1 MELGADSSGFPRRTG
16 VRRKLSILAGFTTAC
31 VTNARTARNA
41 KKGKN
46 GTYKARHQ
54 SQPSAKCHACHPECT
69 SMLPSAMGVH
79 KLCVCVTQLCG
90 RRQEAGGG
98 RSAQAKT
105 TRRIENRAYS
115 DAHFMLIGFSMVRKC
130 HWHCSE
136 TTIFS
141 IIIFVQQDKTVLKL
155 VTNFDTCL
163 CFASAKRV
171 FFARDLRRQKF
182 AGCIFKLPVGISLLL
197 SLL

>member
-1 MELGADSSGFPRRTG
+1 MKIGCPRNLIG
-16 VRRKLSILAGFTTAC
+16 S
-31 VTNARTARNA
+31 
-41 KKGKN
+41 
-46 GTYKARHQ
+46 Y
-54 SQPSAKCHACHPECT
+54 SPSRLVNSKQIEQT
-69 SMLPSAMGVH
+69 S
-79 KLCVCVTQLCG
+79 
-90 RRQEAGGG
+90 
-98 RSAQAKT
+98 
-105 TRRIENRAYS
+105 RRIENRAYS

>member
-1 MELGADSSGFPRRTG
+1 MQTLQFFIPETRTPAVDPKSTSSPDHSREPSYSVGWQANDEIPAMKPPIT
-16 VRRKLSILAGFTTAC
+16 RK
-31 VTNARTARNA
+31 
-41 KKGKN
+41 
-46 GTYKARHQ
+46 
-54 SQPSAKCHACHPECT
+54 T
-69 SMLPSAMGVH
+69 S
-79 KLCVCVTQLCG
+79 
-90 RRQEAGGG
+90 
-98 RSAQAKT
+98 
-105 TRRIENRAYS
+105 RRIENRAYS
-115 DAHFMLIGFSMVRKC
+115 DAHFMLVGFSMVRNC

-182 AGCIFKLPVGISLLL
+182 AGCIFKLPVEISLLS

>member
-1 MELGADSSGFPRRTG
+1 
-16 VRRKLSILAGFTTAC
+16 
-31 VTNARTARNA
+31 
-41 KKGKN
+41 
-46 GTYKARHQ
+46 
-54 SQPSAKCHACHPECT
+54 
-69 SMLPSAMGVH
+69 
-79 KLCVCVTQLCG
+79 
-90 RRQEAGGG
+90 
-98 RSAQAKT
+98 
-105 TRRIENRAYS
+105 
-115 DAHFMLIGFSMVRKC
+115 MLIGFSMVRKC

-182 AGCIFKLPVGISLLL
+182 AKALPKANAKFVWRWCQRHCQMRACFINWRVWQHAESPRMPEHLNESALKLEKKWYINTNIDIYIYIEYIYIYIENIYIYIYIYILIYQYIYISVNKTILYICQ
-197 SLL
+197 